1 VGRNQDVV
9 PSPRGIHRGLQ
20 TEARCR
26 LSESAEGTPNLLKIE
41 NKIEVRMNFRG
52 GK

>member
-1 VGRNQDVV
+1 MGRNQDVV
-9 PSPRGIHRGLQ
+9 QSPRGIHRGLQ

-26 LSESAEGTPNLLKIE
+26 LSESAEGTPNLFKIE

-52 GK
+52 GT